1 MKTVEHYFRLAA
13 LFTSALLLCVGT
25 VAHAD
30 EIGDANLLFKQGQRS
45 QALDK
50 VNDYLAS
57 KPKDAQARFLKGLI
71 LTEQG
76 KTADAIRIFTG
87 LTEDYPDLPEPYN
100 NLAVLYASQG
110 KYDKAKQLLEKALST
125 HPSYATANENLGDIY
140 AKMASQAYDRALQ
153 LDSKNTA
160 TQTKLA
166 MIQNLFA
173 DDAHNHAGVA
183 TNAEVSSKIEGHV
196 PAKVVAAPAIAAKN
210 QPEPVSVASSAVAA
224 APAKATA
231 TKAEVTKTEIAKTE
245 IAKTEIA
252 KAEIAKAEIAKT
264 EVAKTEVAKTEVAI
278 PAKQIVKQN
287 DDAEIRRTVTAWAKA
302 WSSQNTGQYLS
313 FYANDFK
320 TPGGETRAAWE
331 AIRKERIS
339 TPKFIRVSVSIKS
352 VLLAD
357 RAHATVKFRQSYKS
371 SHLNVLDN
379 KVFLMVKAGEKWL
392 IKEER
397 SK

>member
-1 MKTVEHYFRLAA
+1 MKIVKHYFRLVA
-13 LFTSALLLCVGT
+13 LVTGALLLCAGT
-25 VAHAD
+25 VVHAD
-30 EIGDANLLFKQGQRS
+30 EVSDASLLFKQGQRS
-45 QALDK
+45 QALEK
-50 VNDYLAS
+50 VDHYLAS

-76 KTADAIRIFTG
+76 KTADAIKIFTG

-153 LDSKNTA
+153 LDNKNTA

-173 DDAHNHAGVA
+173 DDARNHASVA
-183 TNAEVSSKIEGHV
+183 TNAEVSSKIEEHV
-196 PAKVVAAPAIAAKN
+196 PAKVVAAPAVAAKN
-210 QPEPVSVASSAVAA
+210 QPEQRAPVASAVAA
-224 APAKATA
+224 APAKATP
-231 TKAEVTKTEIAKTE
+231 
-245 IAKTEIA
+245 A
-252 KAEIAKAEIAKT
+252 KAELAKAETTKT
-264 EVAKTEVAKTEVAI
+264 EVAKTEVAKTTTAI

-287 DDAEIRRTVTAWAKA
+287 DDAEIRRAVTAWAKA

-331 AIRKERIS
+331 AIRKERVS
-339 TPKFIRVSVSIKS
+339 TPKFIRVGVDIKS
-352 VLLAD
+352 ISLTD
-357 RAHATVKFRQSYKS
+357 SAHATVKFRQSYKS
-371 SHLNVLDN
+371 SHLNVFDN
-379 KVFLMVKAGEKWL
+379 KVFMMVKAEGKWL